1 MSRLVY
7 FGSPELAV
15 PPLRAL
21 LDAGHEIALVVS
33 KPDARRGRGGS
44 TTPSPVK
51 AAARDA
57 GIPTTEDPEEALHVG
72 AEFGVVVAYG
82 RLLSPQLVAGLPM
95 VNLHFSLL
103 PRWRGAAPVE
113 RAILEGDHETGV
125 CLMAIEEGLDT
136 GGVYRTSAV
145 TIRHKTLEELQREL
159 VDLGC
164 AQLREAL
171 ADGLTSLGP
180 AAPQVGEA
188 TYAKKV
194 KPTEYELDLSKPA
207 SELLRTIRLGR
218 AWVHDGTKRLRI
230 LSATL
235 QPGGLAP
242 GQVEGN
248 FVGTGADVLELGEVQ
263 PEGRGRMDAASWSR
277 GRRSNRPLGA
287 SLEQDSL

>member
-15 PPLRAL
+15 PPLNTL

-33 KPDARRGRGGS
+33 KPDARRGRGGA

-51 AAARDA
+51 AAAQEA
-57 GIPTTEDPEEALHVG
+57 GIPTTEDPEDALHVG

-113 RAILEGDHETGV
+113 RAILEGDEETGV

-136 GGVYRTSAV
+136 GGVYRTSSLP
-145 TIRHKTLEELQREL
+145 IGQQTLEELQTAL

-164 AQLREAL
+164 LQLREAL
-171 ADGLTSLGP
+171 TNGLASLGP
-180 AAPQVGEA
+180 AVPQVGEA
-188 TYAKKV
+188 TYAKKI
-194 KPTEYELDLSKPA
+194 KPSEYELDLSRPA
-207 SELLRTIRLGR
+207 AELLRTIRLGR
-218 AWVHDGTKRLRI
+218 AWVLDGTKRLRI
-230 LSATL
+230 LHATL
-235 QPGGLAP
+235 KSGDLAP
-242 GQVEGN
+242 GEVEGIT
-248 FVGTGADVLELGEVQ
+248 VGTGAQLLELGDVQ

-277 GRRSNRPLGA
+277 GRRSTLRLGA
-287 SLEQDSL
+287 SLEHDSL

>member
-15 PPLRAL
+15 PPLNTL

-33 KPDARRGRGGS
+33 KPDARRGRGGA

-51 AAARDA
+51 AAAQEA
-57 GIPTTEDPEEALHVG
+57 GIPTTEDPEDALHVG

-113 RAILEGDHETGV
+113 RAILEGDEETGV

-136 GGVYRTSAV
+136 GGVYRTSSLP
-145 TIRHKTLEELQREL
+145 IGQQTLEELQTAL

-164 AQLREAL
+164 VQLREAL
-171 ADGLTSLGP
+171 TNGLASLGP
-180 AAPQVGEA
+180 AIPQVGEA
-188 TYAKKV
+188 TYAKKI
-194 KPTEYELDLSKPA
+194 KPSEYELDLSRPA
-207 SELLRTIRLGR
+207 AELLRTIRLGR
-218 AWVHDGTKRLRI
+218 AWVLDGTKRLRI
-230 LSATL
+230 LQATL
-235 QPGGLAP
+235 KSGDLAP
-242 GQVEGN
+242 GEVEGITL
-248 FVGTGADVLELGEVQ
+248 GTGAQLLELGDVQ

-277 GRRSNRPLGA
+277 GRRSTLRLGA
-287 SLEQDSL
+287 SLEHDSL

>member
-15 PPLRAL
+15 PPLNTL

-33 KPDARRGRGGS
+33 KPDARRGRGGA

-51 AAARDA
+51 AAAQEA
-57 GIPTTEDPEEALHVG
+57 GIPTTEDPEDALHVG

-113 RAILEGDHETGV
+113 RAILEGDEETGV

-136 GGVYRTSAV
+136 GGVYRTSSLP
-145 TIRHKTLEELQREL
+145 IGQQTLEELQTAL

-164 AQLREAL
+164 LQLREAL
-171 ADGLTSLGP
+171 TNGLASLGP
-180 AAPQVGEA
+180 AVPQVGEA
-188 TYAKKV
+188 TYAKKI
-194 KPTEYELDLSKPA
+194 KPSEYELDLSRPA
-207 SELLRTIRLGR
+207 AELLRTIRLGR
-218 AWVHDGTKRLRI
+218 AWVLDGTKRLRI
-230 LSATL
+230 LHATL
-235 QPGGLAP
+235 KSGDLAP
-242 GQVEGN
+242 GEVEGITL
-248 FVGTGADVLELGEVQ
+248 GTGAQLLELGDVQ

-277 GRRSNRPLGA
+277 GRRSTLRLGA
-287 SLEQDSL
+287 SLEHDSL